1 MRIGDRLKNAYS
13 NFSTTTQHCL
23 PRTLGRWTRRQSRL
37 VSLSKC
43 LTNTIFSET
52 SSVDGC
58 YQRRSES
65 MGEGPHLR
73 LPEPFAQCD
82 RKVTCARSFRGRL
95 KKLAPHDS
103 DQSLTCRVNTVQKV
117 DVAQRVDELLFL
129 YTNIR
134 PRHQR
139 NKTTMGRIVPSN
151 LLIDYNGSLLGDC
164 SKLLRFPNMVST
176 LSEGL
181 QSDRLRYAR
190 FDSEYMTQ
198 IDL

>member
-1 MRIGDRLKNAYS
+1 
-13 NFSTTTQHCL
+13 
-23 PRTLGRWTRRQSRL
+23 

-73 LPEPFAQCD
+73 LSEPFAQCD
-82 RKVTCARSFRGRL
+82 QKVTCARSFRGRL

-117 DVAQRVDELLFL
+117 D
-129 YTNIR
+129 
-134 PRHQR
+134 
-139 NKTTMGRIVPSN
+139 G
-151 LLIDYNGSLLGDC
+151 C
-164 SKLLRFPNMVST
+164 SKLLRFRNMVST
-176 LSEGL
+176 LREGL

-190 FDSEYMTQ
+190 FDSEYMIQ